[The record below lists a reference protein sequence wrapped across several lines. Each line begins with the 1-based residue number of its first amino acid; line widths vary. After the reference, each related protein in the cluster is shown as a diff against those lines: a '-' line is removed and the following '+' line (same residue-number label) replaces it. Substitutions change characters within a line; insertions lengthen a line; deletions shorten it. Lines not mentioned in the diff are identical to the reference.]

1 MFIDNLIFNIMG
13 VDINYWWVGLLIL
26 GAGILITWLIKR
38 DRKDEKD
45 FKEEIIKSEIK
56 PEEHTENKDSD
67 VTP

>member
-1 MFIDNLIFNIMG
+1 MA

-26 GAGILITWLIKR
+26 GTAILITWLIKR
-38 DRKDEKD
+38 DRKDKKD

-67 VTP
+67 VSP